1 MEEKEKRDLEAER
14 NELNTLIN
22 RGTKFEVEET
32 LLERQ
37 KGFFGFFK
45 SRIRSKVKH
54 TFVIQEPTLHVLDLI
69 TAESIEMLID
79 ESVMSSKSG
88 MSESKKIAK
97 EHSKRCARVVALAVL
112 GEEYVLAI
120 PKSNGTVK
128 IKYDDKRLKELT
140 SLFFRAIKPS
150 KLFKLAILVNTM
162 MNLGDFM
169 NSIRLMSGA
178 RTTMPN
184 RIEEEQL
191 G

>member
-1 MEEKEKRDLEAER
+1 MEEKEKRDIEAER

-22 RGTKFEVEET
+22 KGAKFEVEDVI
-32 LLERQ
+32 LQRQ
-37 KGFFGFFK
+37 KGFLGWFK
-45 SRIRSKVKH
+45 KRIQVKEKH
-54 TFVIQEPTLHVLDLI
+54 TFVIEEPTLTVLDLI
-69 TAESIEMLID
+69 TTESIDMIID
-79 ESVMSSKSG
+79 ENVMSSTSG
-88 MSESKKIAK
+88 MSESKKIANK
-97 EHSKRCARVVALAVL
+97 HSKRCARVVALAVL
-112 GEEYVLAI
+112 GQDYILAI
-120 PKSNGTVK
+120 PKRNGTIK
-128 IKYDDKRLKELT
+128 IKYDEARLKELT

-150 KLFKLAILVNTM
+150 RLFRLALLVNTM